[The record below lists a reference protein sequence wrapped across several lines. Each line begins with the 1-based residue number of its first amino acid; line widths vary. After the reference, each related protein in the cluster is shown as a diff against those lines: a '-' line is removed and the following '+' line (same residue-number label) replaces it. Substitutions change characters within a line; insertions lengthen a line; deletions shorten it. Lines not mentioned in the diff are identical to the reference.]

1 MMNDLLGL
9 IKGFAPTLATA
20 VAGPLG
26 GAAVQAIAQKFG
38 VESTVEAVAAAIAGD
53 PKAAEK
59 LAELEFQYAK
69 LDADDRASARSM
81 QIAALGQTD
90 WFAKNFVNLLA
101 LVIVVGS
108 GTLLFISKDQ
118 DVRMAAVSFVTFIL
132 GFYYG
137 TSQSS
142 QRKTELL
149 AKQ

>member
-1 MMNDLLGL
+1 MESLIALLRGA
-9 IKGFAPTLATA
+9 APVLATA
-20 VAGPLG
+20 VAGPMG

-38 VESTVEAVAAAIAGD
+38 VESTVAAVATAIAGD

-81 QIAALGQTD
+81 QVAALGQTD

-142 QRKTELL
+142 QRKTELM
-149 AKQ
+149 AKR

>member
-1 MMNDLLGL
+1 MMDSLLALLRGA
-9 IKGFAPTLATA
+9 APVLATA

-38 VESTVEAVAAAIAGD
+38 VESTVAAVATAIAGD
-53 PKAAEK
+53 PQAAQK

-69 LDADDRASARSM
+69 LEADDRASARSM
-81 QIAALGQTD
+81 QTAALGQTD

-142 QRKTELL
+142 QRKTELM

>member
-1 MMNDLLGL
+1 MGSLIDLLRSA
-9 IKGFAPTLATA
+9 APTLATA

-38 VESTVEAVAAAIAGD
+38 VENTVTAVATAIAGD

-59 LAELEFQYAK
+59 LAELEFEYAK

-81 QIAALGQTD
+81 QVAALGQAD

-101 LVIVVGS
+101 CIVVIGS
-108 GTLLFISKDQ
+108 GILLAVSKEQ
-118 DVRMAAVSFVTFIL
+118 DVRMAAASFVTFIL

-149 AKQ
+149 AKK

>member
-1 MMNDLLGL
+1 MLESLLALLRGA
-9 IKGFAPTLATA
+9 APVLATS
-20 VAGPLG
+20 VAGPMG

-38 VESTVEAVAAAIAGD
+38 VESTVEAVATAIAGD

-81 QIAALGQTD
+81 QVAALGQTD

-101 LVIVVGS
+101 VVIVIGS
-108 GTLLFISKDQ
+108 GTLLFVSKEQ

-142 QRKTELL
+142 QRKTELMV
-149 AKQ
+149 KK